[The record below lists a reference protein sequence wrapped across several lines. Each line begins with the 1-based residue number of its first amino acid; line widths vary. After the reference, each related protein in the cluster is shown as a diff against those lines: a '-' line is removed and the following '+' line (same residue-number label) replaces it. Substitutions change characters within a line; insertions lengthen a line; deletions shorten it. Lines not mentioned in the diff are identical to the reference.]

1 MTYSV
6 QFSVRP
12 VPGEFEFSYEI
23 LDKSVPDD
31 QATFVM
37 MYPSQAE
44 LQDDLRHAHLPVSL
58 SIVGK
63 HPPIEASD
71 EQLSALRRNAEQDYK

>member
-1 MTYSV
+1 
-6 QFSVRP
+6 
-12 VPGEFEFSYEI
+12 
-23 LDKSVPDD
+23 
-31 QATFVM
+31 M

-71 EQLSALRRNAEQDYK
+71 EQLSALRRNAKQDYK